1 MGIKPGRII
10 ELGDSLLGQHPNT
23 FDEDFETNKELVQKL
38 TDVESQKVRNR
49 VAGYITRQLRGGA

>member
-23 FDEDFETNKELVQKL
+23 FSEDFETNKELVQTL
-38 TDVESQKVRNR
+38 TEVESQKVRNR
-49 VAGYITRQLRGGA
+49 VAGYITRQLRGQ